1 MCLMFL
7 EVNSEMVFNKV
18 VLPEE
23 VHQISI

>member
-1 MCLMFL
+1 MFL